1 MTDTWFVAVLCMLG
15 DNLFVFSFKYS
26 LVFCFFFLVNFIHCA
41 KTAVV
46 YSRRPPGVSVFI
58 FTLRPFNST
67 SNRVSWQIR
76 ASECSLIYFLW
87 RIDIVAELS
96 WSKRTQHEKEKQ
108 AKSYRRDPEYQRA
121 LSLKLDWIWTAR
133 DRPLQMLK
141 NTFTTILQSFSPDNQ
156 TVTFHISWF
165 SPVFLNSWQ
174 YVMMDDMTAAQ
185 KVKPKHLD
193 CPNYSSE
200 STSARR
206 LVSLSEFEPFGLF
219 FYILKV

>member
-1 MTDTWFVAVLCMLG
+1 MQKQLSSTLEGHQVSRYSFSLCVRSTALLIVSRDKSVLQNALWYIFCDG
-15 DNLFVFSFKYS
+15 SIS
-26 LVFCFFFLVNFIHCA
+26 LLNYL
-41 KTAVV
+41 K
-46 YSRRPPGVSVFI
+46 
-58 FTLRPFNST
+58 
-67 SNRVSWQIR
+67 
-76 ASECSLIYFLW
+76 
-87 RIDIVAELS
+87 
-96 WSKRTQHEKEKQ
+96 SKRTQHEKEKQ

-133 DRPLQMLK
+133 DRPLQVLK
-141 NTFTTILQSFSPDNQ
+141 NKFTTILQSFSPDNQ

-206 LVSLSEFEPFGLF
+206 LVSLSEFEPFSLF
-219 FYILKV
+219 FYILKVLESLELRRYTVLTTTPWNTS